1 MVKVVYLNV
10 YERDEPEAFST
21 RTLADDANRLAS
33 TWGRPQRQ
41 ALIEIAIDGQHAF
54 ASVVPQPIALKE
66 NNNDQG

>member
-21 RTLADDANRLAS
+21 RTHADYANRLAS

-41 ALIEIAIDGQHAF
+41 ALIEILIDEQNAF
-54 ASVVPQPIALKE
+54 ASMGLKRIALKE

>member
-21 RTLADDANRLAS
+21 RTRADYANRLAS

-41 ALIEIAIDGQHAF
+41 ALIEIAIDGQNAF